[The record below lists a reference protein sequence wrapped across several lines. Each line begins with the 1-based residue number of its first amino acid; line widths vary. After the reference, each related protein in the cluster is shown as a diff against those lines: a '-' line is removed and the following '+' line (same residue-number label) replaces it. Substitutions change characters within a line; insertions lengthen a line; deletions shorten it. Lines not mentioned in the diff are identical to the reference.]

1 MECSEDA
8 DCIDRYGQDGYV
20 CDADSSAC
28 LYRECYADSDCDD
41 GSYCTTD
48 SSEYDCTD
56 GCQSDGRCDYTWP
69 RIEWQDDG
77 ECRVRGRL
85 RGEAVQ

>member
-28 LYRECYADSDCDD
+28 LYRKCYTDSDCDD
-41 GSYCTTD
+41 SLYCTTD
-48 SSEYDCTD
+48 SSDCTD
-56 GCQSDGRCDYTWP
+56 GC
-69 RIEWQDDG
+69 
-77 ECRVRGRL
+77 
-85 RGEAVQ
+85 